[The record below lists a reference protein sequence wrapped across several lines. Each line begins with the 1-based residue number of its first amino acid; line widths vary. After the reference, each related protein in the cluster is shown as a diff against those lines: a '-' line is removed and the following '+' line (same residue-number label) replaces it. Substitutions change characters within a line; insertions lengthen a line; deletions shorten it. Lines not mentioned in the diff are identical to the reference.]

1 MPYAERTRVPARQTR
16 GEIEEL
22 IMRRKA
28 KSFAIY
34 TETAGAMVSFE
45 LQDRRIAFRLPLP
58 EPKREQDIRSRWR
71 GLLLCLKAKF
81 EAIDR
86 GVETFEQAFL
96 AHTLMPDGRTVA
108 EHVREPVALAYQ
120 GKAVPLLPAP

>member
-16 GEIEEL
+16 GEIEDL
-22 IMRRKA
+22 VMKRKA
-28 KSFAIY
+28 KSFATYMEASGVMI
-34 TETAGAMVSFE
+34 SFE
-45 LQDRRIAFRLPLP
+45 MQDRRIAFRLPLP
-58 EPKREQDIRSRWR
+58 SKGEQEIRSRWR

-96 AHTLMPDGRTVA
+96 AHTMMPDGRTVA
-108 EHVREPVALAYQ
+108 DHVRDNVALAYQ